1 MSNISIEPALQMK
14 VEQLARFLGR
24 PPEAIVEEAINEHLD
39 QLSVQKL
46 DAEIAAFERMHPTL
60 KEKYLDQFVAV
71 HDGHVIDSDAEFEP
85 LFLRIQARLG
95 DLPVLMRQVG
105 ESPDEEEWHFRSPR
119 MESS

>member
-1 MSNISIEPALQMK
+1 MSSISIEPSLQLK

-46 DAEIAAFERMHPTL
+46 DAEIASFERMHSVL
-60 KEKYLDQFVAV
+60 KEMYLNQFVAV
-71 HDGHVIDSDAEFEP
+71 HEGQVIDSDAEFEP

-95 DLPVLMRQVG
+95 DLAVLIRQVG
-105 ESPDEEEWHFRSPR
+105 ESPEQEWHFRSLR
-119 MESS
+119 ME

>member
-46 DAEIAAFERMHPTL
+46 DAEIAAFERIHPTL
-60 KEKYLDQFVAV
+60 KETYLNQFVAV
-71 HDGHVIDSDAEFEP
+71 HEGQVVDSDLDFEP
-85 LFLRIQARLG
+85 VLLRVQERYG
-95 DLPVLMRQVG
+95 DLPVLIRRVG
-105 ESPDEEEWHFRSPR
+105 ESPQQEWYFRSSR
-119 MESS
+119 MESSL

>member
-1 MSNISIEPALQMK
+1 MSSISIEPALQMK

-39 QLSVQKL
+39 QLGAQKL
-46 DAEIAAFERMHPTL
+46 DAEISAFERMHPTL

-71 HDGHVIDSDAEFEP
+71 HDGQVIDSDAEFEP

-95 DLPVLMRQVG
+95 DLAVLMRQVG
-105 ESPDEEEWHFRSPR
+105 ESPEQEWHFRSLR
-119 MESS
+119 MEYS